1 MWFYG
6 WGFYALGQD
15 DTLER
20 KLTERPAKSLTS
32 PKTSAEDVDA
42 SSQQNSPRDTLPRPE
57 ERRGSGSDLNS
68 NAQASAATEEDGIV
82 VIDIDRLARD
92 SNSTTTVVAA
102 PCAAGKGDG
111 RGGMAGCKQRV
122 SRILLS
128 PNIIA
133 VAIGVVIA
141 MIAPLQKMLFDSPR
155 AVLRPLGAAF
165 EASLWGFWAD
175 FLQAF
180 TPGST
185 EGRGDNS
192 RNPFAAYL
200 RTQVHTGPL

>member
-20 KLTERPAKSLTS
+20 KLTGQPVKSLAPPT
-32 PKTSAEDVDA
+32 TAAAAVDVDA
-42 SSQQNSPRDTLPRPE
+42 SSQHNSPGDALPYSD
-57 ERRGSGSDLNS
+57 ERRSSGNGNRS
-68 NAQASAATEEDGIV
+68 NAQARATAVEDDGVV
-82 VIDIDRLARD
+82 VIDIDELTEE
-92 SNSTTTVVAA
+92 SSKKVVNNVALD
-102 PCAAGKGDG
+102 AGKGDDG
-111 RGGMAGCKQRV
+111 DERWAGFKQRV

-141 MIAPLQKMLFDSPR
+141 MIAPLQKMLFDNPR

-165 EASLWGFWAD
+165 EASLGG
-175 FLQAF
+175 L
-180 TPGST
+180 G
-185 EGRGDNS
+185 
-192 RNPFAAYL
+192 
-200 RTQVHTGPL
+200 